1 MALAASSSR
10 LMMRG
15 GHHLRLRR
23 PLLTQKNAEDD
34 DYGGRQKLALPILEK
49 FKPELRTG
57 QILKRR
63 ERLCAMVSCLFGCF
77 LRAVEPMHQ
86 EGRGEEQQQYDT
98 QRVVI
103 CPPSQI
109 PPV

>member
-15 GHHLRLRR
+15 GHRLRLRR
-23 PLLTQKNAEDD
+23 PFLTQKNAEDD
-34 DYGGRQKLALPILEK
+34 DDCGRQKLALPILEG

-63 ERLCAMVSCLFGCF
+63 ERLCAMVRRLFGCL
-77 LRAVEPMHQ
+77 LRAEKPMHQ
-86 EGRGEEQQQYDT
+86 EGRGKEQQQYDT
-98 QRVVI
+98 QRVAI
-103 CPPSQI
+103 YP
-109 PPV
+109 